1 MTQTNNLQ
9 EVTGGMSGHDYH
21 AQFAGAPTVDWTEKG
36 LYITRLRLIG
46 DAGVLDVSYCHGRL
60 KDGTLVNVQVPFDQI
75 PLRGH
80 KRVIVW
86 WAKKEKVFAQGLGIF
101 DNISILH

>member
-1 MTQTNNLQ
+1 VIDVNNLQ
-9 EVTGGMSGHDYH
+9 RDHGMSGHDYH
-21 AQFAGAPTVDWTEKG
+21 GQFAKAPLVSWTTPG

-46 DAGVLDVSYCHGRL
+46 DYGVLDVSYCHGRL
-60 KDGTLVNVQVPFDQI
+60 KDGTLVNVELPFDRI

-80 KRVIVW
+80 KRVIVEH
-86 WAKKEKVFAQGLGIF
+86 AIKDGVNATRLGCF

>member
-1 MTQTNNLQ
+1 MIDINNLQ
-9 EVTGGMSGHDYH
+9 RDHGMSGGDYH
-21 AQFAGAPTVDWTEKG
+21 DQFAKAPLVDWTEPG

-46 DAGVLDVSYCHGRL
+46 DMGWLDVSYVHGRL
-60 KDGTLVNVQVPFDQI
+60 KDGTLVKVQVPFDRI

-80 KRVIVW
+80 KRVIVQY
-86 WAKKEKVFAQGLGIF
+86 AIKDGVHAGRLGCF